1 MSARQRGGSLPTP
14 TAPAY
19 QVTGALGRPRL
30 WLWPGVVSVQAYDN
44 LRQIPTNFMKRT
56 ASAACGEGESGSGG
70 GAEGRAVGSRGMFMR
85 CYGQAE
91 SPTCAWRKRRVR

>member
-44 LRQIPTNFMKRT
+44 LRQTPTNFMKRT
-56 ASAACGEGESGSGG
+56 AIGQNEALGHDGGCGGRV
-70 GAEGRAVGSRGMFMR
+70 GA
-85 CYGQAE
+85 
-91 SPTCAWRKRRVR
+91 